1 MPDPLDLLRIIG
13 PLALLFLVGASLLR
27 LFGIRFRS
35 DPLAYLGWAFG
46 SGCLGTGVILF
57 AWLWTAPDLR
67 SPLVPDLLLGAAALV
82 LFLLSWILPRA
93 TDPLAPEEQN
103 PSSAPTTSVAPSPPW
118 VRLERGFFVL
128 VVLAVLGIVL
138 LRIASASLEPMVAN
152 DEAGIWSQKAKV
164 LWLSGGFNEH
174 YPKLLDFFPTPQK
187 DYPLLNPI
195 LQVFEFVNWG
205 RITLIAN
212 RLPFQ
217 ALSLASVLVLAG
229 SLRGLL
235 RPSLAALVLLMV
247 ASWRLFAWESFE
259 GDGEVLVVFGSLM
272 ALDGWLRYRSGE
284 NRTGLPVLAIGLSV
298 LAWSKNEALMIAAAL
313 CLAALLHGLLTLARK
328 KPLPKPTKALFVLIP
343 PLLILGLGRAVNA
356 HFGFESPWARDP
368 RGTLLDFFLNQF
380 WDYGP
385 IVLRYFRDEV
395 FFYQAHSGFVALA
408 LLAWLLVFPKRLLL
422 DGTIALP
429 GLALLGTWIAVM
441 AVFVATPAE
450 VHWHLITAAKR
461 VAFQTMPACALL
473 LAAAATRVS
482 PFLRPWRPAS
492 VPMRVELS
500 LPS

>member
-1 MPDPLDLLRIIG
+1 MPDPMELLRLIG
-13 PLALLFLVGASLLR
+13 PLALIYLLGAALLGHC
-27 LFGIRFRS
+27 GIRFRS
-35 DPLAYLGWAFG
+35 DPLAYPGWTFGAGALGAGLLLFG
-46 SGCLGTGVILF
+46 
-57 AWLWTAPDLR
+57 WLCFHPLTN
-67 SPLVPDLLLGAAALV
+67 SPLVPDLLIGGVIV
-82 LFLLSWILPRA
+82 LLWVLSWLKKQNQSIGE
-93 TDPLAPEEQN
+93 DPGLEARFSLN
-103 PSSAPTTSVAPSPPW
+103 NSPSPT
-118 VRLERGFFVL
+118 VRAERWLFAL
-128 VVLAVLGIVL
+128 VVLLVVGVVL

-164 LWLSGGFNEH
+164 LWLSGGFSES
-174 YPKLLDFFPTPQK
+174 YPRFLNLWPTPQK
-187 DYPLLNPI
+187 DYPLLNPL
-195 LQVFEFVNWG
+195 LQVFEFAHWG

-229 SLRGLL
+229 SLRRLL

-259 GDGEVLVVFGSLM
+259 GDGEVLVVFGSLV

-461 VAFQTMPACALL
+461 VTFQTMPACALL

-482 PFLRPWRPAS
+482 PILRPWRPAS